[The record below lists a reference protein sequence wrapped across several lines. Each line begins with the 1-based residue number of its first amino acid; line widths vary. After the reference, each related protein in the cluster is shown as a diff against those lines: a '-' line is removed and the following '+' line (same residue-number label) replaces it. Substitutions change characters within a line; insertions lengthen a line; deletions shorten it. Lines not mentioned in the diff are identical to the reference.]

1 MLTGFVKKTAK
12 AYGKTVTVDTIDT
25 AEQLDAV
32 LEQVAAHRKRTRI
45 RRRFG
50 VENQKTAVVT
60 GGSRGIGRAIC
71 ARMAKMGMNVIFN
84 YNSGEEAAK
93 ETVLLCEKYGVKAHA
108 LKADESKEESCAAFM
123 DEALRLANGR
133 MDVLVNNAGI
143 TRDGLL
149 IKMSDKE
156 FDDVI
161 NVNLKGL
168 LLYVKIG
175 SQGDAKAAERKDH
188 QYQQRHRDHWK
199 CGTDKLC
206 GEQGGSYPIFQGAG
220 KGAFPSR
227 KINVN
232 VIAPGMIETDMTDA
246 LSDALKE
253 KTLEAIP
260 FREIGKP
267 EDIANA
273 AAFLASEESRYIA
286 TGACVD
292 EGW

>member
-1 MLTGFVKKTAK
+1 M
-12 AYGKTVTVDTIDT
+12 
-25 AEQLDAV
+25 
-32 LEQVAAHRKRTRI
+32 
-45 RRRFG
+45 
-50 VENQKTAVVT
+50 ENQKTAVVT

-71 ARMAKMGMNVIFN
+71 VRMAKMGMNVIFN

-108 LKADESKEESCAAFM
+108 LKADVSKEESCAAFI

-149 IKMSDKE
+149 IKMSDKD

-161 NVNLKGL
+161 NVNLKGCFYMSRL
-168 LLYVKIG
+168 AAKVMLKQRSGKIINISSVIG
-175 SQGDAKAAERKDH
+175 IIGNAGQTNYAASKAGVIGFSKALARE
-188 QYQQRHRDHWK
+188 
-199 CGTDKLC
+199 L
-206 GEQGGSYPIFQGAG
+206 A
-220 KGAFPSR
+220 SR

-260 FREIGKP
+260 FREIGKA

-273 AAFLASEESRYIA
+273 AAFLASEESRYI
-286 TGACVD
+286 TGQVLCVD
-292 EGW
+292 GGMVI